1 MKLPHAKNAWVD
13 QAKITCYLL
22 AEDHSSGGSKA
33 RFFLLNGFTTERW
46 SELAG
51 KLVEHGQ
58 RHVVSE
64 IRERPAGR
72 LFAVSGPWLC
82 ADGSTRRFTTVWMLA
97 DGSEAP
103 RLVTA
108 YPE

>member
-13 QAKITCYLL
+13 PAKIKGYLL

-33 RFFLLNGFTTERW
+33 RFFLVNGFTTERW

-51 KLVEHGQ
+51 RLAEHGQ
-58 RHVVSE
+58 CNEVSE
-64 IRERPAGR
+64 VRERPGGT

-82 ADGSTRRFTTVWMLA
+82 ANGNTRRFTTVWMVA

>member
-1 MKLPHAKNAWVD
+1 MKLPNASQAWVD
-13 QAKITCYLL
+13 PTKVTGYLL

-33 RFFLLNGFTTERW
+33 RFFLRDGFAPERW
-46 SELAG
+46 SELADR
-51 KLVEHGQ
+51 LVKHGQ
-58 RHVVSE
+58 LNEVSE
-64 IRERPAGR
+64 IRERPGGK
-72 LFAVSGPWLC
+72 LFAVSGTWLC
-82 ADGSTRRFTTVWMLA
+82 ADGNIRPFTTVWMLA